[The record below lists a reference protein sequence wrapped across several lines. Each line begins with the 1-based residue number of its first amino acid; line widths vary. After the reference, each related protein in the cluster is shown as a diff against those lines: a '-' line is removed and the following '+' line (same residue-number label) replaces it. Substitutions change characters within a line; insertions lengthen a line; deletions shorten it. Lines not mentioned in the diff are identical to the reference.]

1 MDEPRITQYDEIM
14 QTRELQML
22 KTIIPYLGARQQT
35 QMAMCVQFLELRRS
49 MQMMKESAPEL
60 VASSLPEGTDRRTA
74 LLNELRPFCTQK
86 EQESIDMLLNIF
98 CIMEN
103 YEMFL

>member
-1 MDEPRITQYDEIM
+1 MEEPHVTQYDEIM

-22 KTIIPYLGARQQT
+22 KTVIPYLGARQQT

-49 MQMMKESAPEL
+49 MQMMQQNAPEL
-60 VASSLPEGTDRRTA
+60 VACNVPEGSDRRTA
-74 LLNELRPFCTQK
+74 LLNELRPFCTPK
-86 EQESIDMLLNIF
+86 EQESIDMLLNVL

-103 YEMFL
+103 YELRL